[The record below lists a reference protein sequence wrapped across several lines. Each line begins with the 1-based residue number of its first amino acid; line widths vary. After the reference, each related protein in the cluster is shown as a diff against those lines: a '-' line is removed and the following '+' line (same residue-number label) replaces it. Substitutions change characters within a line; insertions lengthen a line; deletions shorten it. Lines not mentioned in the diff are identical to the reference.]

1 MAKTMYQDGQRHLP
15 DAAHLSLNT
24 LPLDRL
30 PTAVSLHSD
39 PGLACSI
46 AAFCPLPFKPLQ
58 ILPRT
63 LRDLANGPLD
73 PAKLLLNL

>member
-1 MAKTMYQDGQRHLP
+1 MQGQRHLP
-15 DAAHLSLNT
+15 DAAYLSLNT

-30 PTAVSLHSD
+30 PTAASLHSD

-46 AAFCPLPFKPLQ
+46 AAFFPLPFKPFQ
-58 ILPRT
+58 ILPRA

-73 PAKLLLNL
+73 PEKLPLNL